1 MQNGNTFINEGS
13 KGGFFEVTPEGE
25 IAWKYSN
32 PYRVNINHPD
42 GNEISTIPFAYWQ
55 IRANFIPMNR
65 PSPSGKELKP
75 LDSQL
80 AIFKLPPKP
89 KNESD

>member
-1 MQNGNTFINEGS
+1 VY
-13 KGGFFEVTPEGE
+13 KGFEHLSSRGT
-25 IAWKYSN
+25 
-32 PYRVNINHPD
+32 
-42 GNEISTIPFAYWQ
+42 STIPFAYWQ

-65 PSPSGKELKP
+65 PSLSGKELKP

-80 AIFKLPPKP
+80 AIFKLPHKP